1 MEILL
6 EGKTPAEKIKSTFE
20 DRLNYLKKNV
30 FCPKLAV
37 LALNME
43 DASASYVR
51 RIENNCQK
59 YGIGFELFNTNS
71 ENEFVETFKQ
81 VKSNSEYTSIMFQ
94 EPLPKQLANLIN
106 QIEENRDVE
115 GISDINMGKLF
126 KGDTNVN
133 IPCTSRSVIEILNFY
148 KIDLKGKNVVV
159 IGRSNI
165 VGKPLIPQL
174 LNANATVTICHSKTQ
189 NMSELVKQ
197 ADVVIVAVGNSN
209 FLKKEMIKDDA
220 VVVDVG
226 INYVNGKLVGDVD
239 YESVKD
245 KAFAI
250 TPVPGG
256 VGIVTNAL
264 LIENIIASAERM
276 VKKKEEKWV
285 KE

>member
-1 MEILL
+1 
-6 EGKTPAEKIKSTFE
+6 
-20 DRLNYLKKNV
+20 
-30 FCPKLAV
+30 
-37 LALNME
+37 
-43 DASASYVR
+43 
-51 RIENNCQK
+51 
-59 YGIGFELFNTNS
+59 
-71 ENEFVETFKQ
+71 
-81 VKSNSEYTSIMFQ
+81 MFQ

-115 GISDINMGKLF
+115 GISDVNMGKLF

-209 FLKKEMIKDDA
+209 FLKKDMIKDDA

-276 VKKKEEKWV
+276 LKHNS
-285 KE
+285 